1 MNRSA
6 PIPRPPVARWLGFA
20 AAASFVAVG
29 CGIATD
35 DSPRDIEPRAA
46 TPVAQTAAAAAA
58 SGADRI
64 FLVAPGLPDRLEAV
78 ARDIGDDPLAVVEA
92 VLAGPST
99 DEVDD
104 GYRSMLPASLAVNQV
119 EVRDGGVL
127 AIDLSAVI
135 GDVAADDLS
144 LALAQLVFSIDRL
157 PDISSALIT
166 VDGQERRW
174 PAGDGE
180 LLSGPL
186 TVYDYPGLVE
196 SNVPVSPPGTA
207 TED

>member
-6 PIPRPPVARWLGFA
+6 PSPRPAFARWLGV
-20 AAASFVAVG
+20 AAASSLLTAG

-46 TPVAQTAAAAAA
+46 APLAQTAAAAAA

-78 ARDIGDDPLAVVEA
+78 ARDIGDDPGAVVEA
-92 VLAGPST
+92 VLAGPSA

-104 GYRSMLPASLAVNQV
+104 GYRSVLPASLAVNQV

-135 GDVAADDLS
+135 GDVADDDLP

-157 PDISSALIT
+157 PGISSALIT

-196 SNVPVSPPGTA
+196 SNRSVSPPEAG